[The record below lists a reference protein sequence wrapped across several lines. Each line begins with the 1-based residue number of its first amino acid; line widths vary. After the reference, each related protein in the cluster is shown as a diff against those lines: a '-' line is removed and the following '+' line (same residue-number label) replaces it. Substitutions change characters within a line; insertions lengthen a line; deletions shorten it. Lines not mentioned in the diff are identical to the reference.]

1 MVHEK
6 TEITDLAR
14 ALLDNRGAIVG
25 QFTMDLFNQANSFAD
40 IPRPA
45 QATFEELVVSAA
57 ILELFALRRGE
68 SPPSWTKQIGGRDQ
82 PYYLMGAMKKNIL
95 TLSKYGNTN
104 RQNH

>member
-25 QFTMDLFNQANSFAD
+25 QFTMDLFNQANLFAD